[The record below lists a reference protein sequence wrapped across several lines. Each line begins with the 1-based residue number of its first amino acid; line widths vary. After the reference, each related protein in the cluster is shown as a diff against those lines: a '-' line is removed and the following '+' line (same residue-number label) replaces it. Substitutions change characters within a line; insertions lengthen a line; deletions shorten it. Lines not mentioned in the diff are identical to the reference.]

1 MEKKSILNLKP
12 SVLSGNVQGVNF
24 APREDTKPVYM
35 SGCSTDTD
43 SGNMASG
50 VETVVCKVNDIG
62 EGEYVTSVT
71 LKKPNPL
78 AYHCMGGKKTARKVA
93 IPVTF
98 SYCQFFLIIYLKI
111 SEIVMVDKEPHKWKK
126 NSMVL

>member
-1 MEKKSILNLKP
+1 
-12 SVLSGNVQGVNF
+12 
-24 APREDTKPVYM
+24 M

-78 AYHCMGGKKTARKVA
+78 AYHCMEKKKLHRRW
-93 IPVTF
+93 
-98 SYCQFFLIIYLKI
+98 QFLSLLV
-111 SEIVMVDKEPHKWKK
+111 IV
-126 NSMVL
+126 SFF

>member
-1 MEKKSILNLKP
+1 MYKLRLIWKKKSILNLKP

-78 AYHCMGGKKTARKVA
+78 AYHCMG
-93 IPVTF
+93 
-98 SYCQFFLIIYLKI
+98 
-111 SEIVMVDKEPHKWKK
+111 
-126 NSMVL
+126 